1 MSISFNGY
9 KNNTVTMENERAA
22 VGYPVAL
29 NSAGKV
35 IAANDGVAF
44 IGVCVAVRGD
54 ICCVQ
59 TDGYIELRFSGT
71 APSCGFSGFTADGG
85 GGVKAVSAATA
96 PKVYTVVKVDENK
109 KTVGFIM

>member
-9 KNNTVTMENERAA
+9 KNNTVTMENETAT

-29 NSAGKV
+29 NSEGKA

-59 TDGYIELRFSGT
+59 TDGYIELGFSGT
-71 APSCGFSGFTADGG
+71 APSYGFSGFTADGN
-85 GGVKAVSAATA
+85 GGVKSVTSATA
-96 PKVYTVVKVDENK
+96 PKAYTVVKVDTAK

>member
-9 KNNTVTMENERAA
+9 KNNTVTMENGSAV

-29 NSAGKV
+29 GSNGKAIV
-35 IAANDGVAF
+35 ANDGVAF

-59 TDGYIELRFSGT
+59 TDGYIELGFSGN
-71 APSCGFSGFTADGG
+71 APSYGFSGFTADGN
-85 GGVKAVSAATA
+85 GGVKSASAATA
-96 PKVYTVVKVDENK
+96 AKAYTVVKVDATK